1 MDHNISPPDLKFICD
16 QTHKN
21 NTGFCRHY
29 MFLYSLIL
37 GMECK
42 NVFEFGSGF
51 STKCIL
57 EALKIT
63 GGKLVSAE
71 QRSLR
76 KQAHFFPTHFLTE
89 NKDRWRFLQG
99 NSLTEVPK
107 FNHSF
112 YDVVLHDGSH
122 TAHEVAQ
129 DINNILPYMK
139 KGSILITH
147 DTQHPS
153 LGPGMANG
161 IKNCDI
167 RNYKHEVLTLPYG
180 YGLTF
185 MRLLESKNNEQVNIS
200 WSKQGTY

>member
-37 GMECK
+37 GMESQ

-57 EALKIT
+57 EALKLT
-63 GGKLVSAE
+63 GGKLVSSE
-71 QRSLR
+71 QRTLSA
-76 KQAHFFPTHFLTE
+76 QAHFFSTDFLIE
-89 NKDRWRFLQG
+89 NKDRWQFLQG

-122 TAHEVAQ
+122 TPHEVTQ

-147 DTQHPS
+147 DTEHPS
-153 LGPGMANG
+153 LGVGMTKG
-161 IKNCDI
+161 IKGCDI
-167 RNYKHEVLTLPYG
+167 QNYKHEAITLPYG

-185 MRLLESKNNEQVNIS
+185 MRLLESQNEQEVSIS
-200 WSKQGTY
+200 WLKAGSY